1 MRNDD
6 LRTIQQNVLTYNSNL
21 DIMQWGNKNDY
32 PQQILRILQNSVTAT
47 ECLHIYT
54 NFLIGQGFVTE
65 QFNQI
70 EVNRQRLTLFNLLE
84 AMAKDFATF
93 GGFAV
98 LVKYNALL
106 QIREL
111 YPIPFEQIRIADRD
125 DNYNYHHIALHED
138 WGKEYQRLK
147 RFDAEDIK
155 RFPFFDNSKE
165 RLKAEILQAGGVK
178 NYKGQIFYYSNLG
191 KKEYPQP
198 IYTPAMKDMHTEDT
212 IATINNR
219 NAYNRFM
226 PSGMLIQ
233 VLNNNGIDEYE
244 AEELNQQFQ
253 DNFLKA
259 QGPDNLGKIMAMTV
273 KDKEDIPQF
282 ISMQTNNYAEDYK
295 ATSENVKK
303 SIRQSFHLPP
313 ILCSEAINTGFDT
326 SAMQSAFI
334 YYNQQ
339 TQKDR
344 TILEQSL
351 QQLLNNPHLKINP
364 LQWEAQPLL

>member
-6 LRTIQQNVLTYNSNL
+6 LRTIQQNILTHNSTL
-21 DIMQWGNKNDY
+21 DIMQWGGKNDY
-32 PQQILRILQNSVTAT
+32 PQQMLRILQNSVSAT

-54 NFLIGQGFVTE
+54 NFIIGQGFVTE
-65 QFNQI
+65 GFNHVEI
-70 EVNRQRLTLFNLLE
+70 NRNGQSLFKLLE
-84 AMAKDFATF
+84 SMAKDYATF

-106 QIREL
+106 QIKEL
-111 YPIPFEQIRIADRD
+111 YPVPFEQVRIADRD

-138 WGKEYQRLK
+138 WGKEYVRLK

-165 RLKAEILQAGGVK
+165 KLRAEVLRAGGIK
-178 NYKGQIFYYSNLG
+178 NYNGQIFYYSNMG

-198 IYTPAMKDMHTEDT
+198 LYTPAMKDMHTEDT

-226 PSGMLIQ
+226 PSGLLVQ

-244 AEELNQQFQ
+244 AKELNQQFQ
-253 DNFLKA
+253 EDFLKA
-259 QGPDNLGKIMAMTV
+259 QGPDNLGKIMALTV
-273 KDKEDIPQF
+273 RDKEDTPQF
-282 ISMQTNNYAEDYK
+282 IPMQTNNYAEDYK
-295 ATSENVKK
+295 VTSENVKK

-313 ILCSEAINTGFDT
+313 ILCSEAVNTGFDT
-326 SAMQSAFI
+326 DAMQSAFI

-339 TQKDR
+339 TQKER
-344 TILEQSL
+344 TIIEQAL
-351 QQLLNNPHLKINP
+351 QKLMNNPEIKINP
-364 LQWEAQPLL
+364 LQWQSKS